1 MAATAYDLAILGG
14 GAAGLAAADFAVS
27 LGLRVAIID
36 RQRLGGDCTWS
47 GCIPSKTLLKHAS
60 VAQTVRRA
68 SEYGIN
74 AGEPAVDFP
83 AVMAR
88 VHAAVAEVYAEET
101 PEALREKGIDV
112 ALGEAA
118 FTDRRTL
125 RVGSWELTARR
136 YLVATG
142 ARPVIPPITGLR
154 DVPYLTYET
163 VWELTELPAHLIVL
177 GGGPIGCEL
186 AQAFRRLGSEV
197 TLVEAAARLLPL
209 ADAEAAEALAGV
221 FQDEGIS
228 LHLGQPVTLAAQ
240 VGEAVHLIAGD
251 NEITGST
258 LLVAL
263 GRGPVTA
270 GLGLE
275 AAGVAADAKGIQVDR
290 HLRTAN
296 PRIYAAGD
304 CLGGYQFTHYAG
316 WQGVMA
322 VRNAFLPMNAVGLRQ
337 NVPWVV
343 FTEPEVA
350 QAGLAE
356 TRARDLHGDR
366 LKTLVRPL
374 AADDRAHTDGVTT
387 GFVKLLYLENG
398 RLLGVSLVASR
409 AAEMLQEWVIALER
423 GLKVGDLADVIHVYP
438 GYAFSN
444 QEAAYQ
450 VRMQGLL
457 EGRFGGLLRR
467 LAGGR

>member
-1 MAATAYDLAILGG
+1 MASAAYDLAILGG

-27 LGLRVAIID
+27 LGLRVALIE
-36 RQRLGGDCTWS
+36 RTRPGGDCTWS
-47 GCIPSKTLLKHAS
+47 GCIPSKTLLQHAR

-68 SEYGIN
+68 SFYGIN
-74 AGEPAVDFP
+74 ASAPQVDFE

-88 VHAAVAEVYAEET
+88 VQAVVAEVYAEET
-101 PEALREKGIDV
+101 PEALRRKGIDV

-118 FTDRRTL
+118 FIDPRTL

-142 ARPVIPPITGLR
+142 ARPVIPLIPGLR

-163 VWELTELPAHLIVL
+163 VWELTELPEHLIVL

-197 TLVEAAARLLPL
+197 TLVEAAAGLLPQ
-209 ADAEAAEALAGV
+209 ADAEAGETLAGV
-221 FQDEGIS
+221 FRDEGIT
-228 LHLGQPVTLAAQ
+228 LHLGNPATLAAQ
-240 VGEAVHLIAGD
+240 VGDAVHLIAGE
-251 NEITGST
+251 NEITGSV

-263 GRGPVTA
+263 GRAPVTA

-275 AAGVAADAKGIQVDR
+275 AAGVAADKSGIKVDR
-290 HLRTAN
+290 NLRTAN
-296 PRIYAAGD
+296 RRVYAAGD

-322 VRNAFLPMNAVGLRQ
+322 VRNAFLPGSTAGLRRD
-337 NVPWVV
+337 VPWVV

-350 QAGLAE
+350 QAGLTEVA
-356 TRARDLHGDR
+356 ARQLHGSR
-366 LKTLVRPL
+366 VKTVTRPL
-374 AADDRAHTDGVTT
+374 AADDRARTDGVTS
-387 GFVKLLYLENG
+387 GFVKLVYLENG
-398 RLLGVSLVASR
+398 KLLGASLVAPR
-409 AAEMLQEWVIALER
+409 AAEMLQEWIIALER

-438 GYAFSN
+438 GYALSN
-444 QEAAYQ
+444 QQAAYQ
-450 VRMQGLL
+450 VRLQLL
-457 EGRFGGLLRR
+457 LKGRFGGIIRR
-467 LAGGR
+467 LAGGK